1 MRANRYGVALFLYK
15 ANTGMKIMSI
25 ASIECVGPLCSMNGI
40 RISMSGITERVKI
53 NGRLIS
59 VFSNLDVDLLIM
71 YPIDRWPTAY
81 EFLFLRFL
89 SNRRIH

>member
-1 MRANRYGVALFLYK
+1 
-15 ANTGMKIMSI
+15 MSI

-40 RISMSGITERVKI
+40 IISMSGITERVKI

-59 VFSNLDVDLLIM
+59 VLSNLDVDLLIM
-71 YPIDRWPTAY
+71 YPSDRWPTAY